1 MPRAAKRERNREPQ
15 ARLGVDEASPAP
27 SRPRSQRRAALAA
40 IERQESV
47 SSDDLMSAKP
57 ESDGE
62 EAVEGQEK
70 KARFVWTPELHRR
83 FETAV
88 HRLGVAQAKPQAI
101 RHLMG
106 CDSEEEPP
114 TRQNI
119 KSHLQKYRLLVQK
132 QEAQKQQQQLPL
144 RHVASHIAAAPASP
158 VGGACGRGVAC
169 GRDGGRGGS
178 SASGTPCSS
187 SCSRVGSSEMG
198 GERLDVATSCERFRQ
213 QQQVGLLAQLEIQA
227 KLHEQM
233 VEQRRTQASLGF
245 RLAQAGQQVAL
256 GRPQLQRLAQHVLM
270 QRMMLQHLCSMLH
283 ATTADL
289 ANDQMA
295 QELGVDGSHP
305 GGPPATDVFDG
316 VGLDEDDAIPF
327 PFELPEQPESGIEP
341 LNQSLDYSHIEVR
354 TLFFIWGAR
363 VRACP
368 HDHCTRSRSRVGPPR
383 ECRWRRLRC
392 RATR

>member
-1 MPRAAKRERNREPQ
+1 MPRAAKRERNPEP
-15 ARLGVDEASPAP
+15 RVRYGDEDESPAP

-132 QEAQKQQQQLPL
+132 QEAQKQQQHLPI

-169 GRDGGRGGS
+169 GRGGDERGS
-178 SASGTPCSS
+178 SASRTPCAS
-187 SCSRVGSSEMG
+187 SCSGVGGSSEMTSG
-198 GERLDVATSCERFRQ
+198 RMGAETSCERFRQ

-245 RLAQAGQQVAL
+245 RIAQAGQQSVL
-256 GRPQLQRLAQHVLM
+256 RQPQLQRLAQHVLM

-295 QELGVDGSHP
+295 QDLGVDGTNP
-305 GGPPATDVFDG
+305 DGRPASDVFDG
-316 VGLDEDDAIPF
+316 VGLDEDDSIPF
-327 PFELPEQPESGIEP
+327 PFELPEQPEGGIEP
-341 LNQSLDYSHIEVR
+341 LNQSVDFSHIEVES
-354 TLFFIWGAR
+354 TPLQTDALTPDLSIQA
-363 VRACP
+363 A
-368 HDHCTRSRSRVGPPR
+368 
-383 ECRWRRLRC
+383 
-392 RATR
+392 